1 MSGAL
6 SFFQIHHHSHTK
18 YACAVH
24 NEHKGLM
31 PLPLERIGRLR
42 TQIARGLRSS
52 LCTAG
57 LTLLACGALTVDCK
71 ATPPTRPLLDVPWW
85 LLLWNMISNLYH
97 IWLHS
102 LPQYD
107 LTSSIEFRCNSLLVT
122 TSKSFTYNSYFV
134 RSASMIR
141 ILFWASIQQ
150 TRFRTLTLNKTW
162 MQIFHA
168 VSKIFNKNS
177 RAHRN

>member
-1 MSGAL
+1 M
-6 SFFQIHHHSHTK
+6 
-18 YACAVH
+18 H
-24 NEHKGLM
+24 NEHKGLT

-107 LTSSIEFRCNSLLVT
+107 LTSSIKFRCNSLLVT
-122 TSKSFTYNSYFV
+122 TSKSFTYNDVAFHSYFV
-134 RSASMIR
+134 RSAGTTR
-141 ILFWASIQQ
+141 ILFWAWIQL
-150 TRFRTLTLNKTW
+150 TRFRTVTLNKTW

-168 VSKIFNKNS
+168 VSKILNKNS
-177 RAHRN
+177 RANRN